1 MEYHITMALWFSL
14 GLLFH
19 KIFSGLLELGL
30 VSSMI
35 EKTTKDLLI
44 SLVFIEQDIQFIME
58 SKKLMLKEKGASE
71 NDLEHYTLI
80 HERNFRLWR
89 EKVIVT
95 MINNYPSLYRNKF
108 LPFNNWNGA
117 AQYVNELIK
126 LQRDVAKYK

>member
-1 MEYHITMALWFSL
+1 MEYYITMALWFSL

-35 EKTTKDLLI
+35 EKTTKDILI

-58 SKKLMLKEKGASE
+58 SKKLMLKEKGMSE
-71 NDLEHYTLI
+71 NDLEHYALI

-108 LPFNNWNGA
+108 FPFNNWNGA

-126 LQRDVAKYK
+126 LQRDVAKHK

>member
-1 MEYHITMALWFSL
+1 MISSFKSSILANCVPSNSSKLYI
-14 GLLFH
+14 LFGFFIVS
-19 KIFSGLLELGL
+19 IFFFNASNPSIKNGG
-30 VSSMI
+30 
-35 EKTTKDLLI
+35 
-44 SLVFIEQDIQFIME
+44 FIME
-58 SKKLMLKEKGASE
+58 SKKLMLKEKGMSE
-71 NDLEHYTLI
+71 NDLEHYALI

-126 LQRDVAKYK
+126 LQRDVAKHK